1 KGVGGGFACA
11 EQAWFWA
18 MRIRAR
24 GFTLAELVIVIV
36 IATILAAIAIPQIN
50 FREIDAS
57 WFHEQVR
64 SGVRYAQ
71 RTAVAQRRCVFVSVS
86 GAQLSLFYGNAS
98 CAITGTAVRDLAT
111 DQPFVLNGPTGV
123 SLSAAPNPFSFNG
136 LGQPSAAAVVT
147 VSGKTVTVNAEGG
160 YVQ

>member
-1 KGVGGGFACA
+1 
-11 EQAWFWA
+11 
-18 MRIRAR
+18 MRSRAR

-36 IATILAAIAIPQIN
+36 IAAILAAFAIPQIN

-71 RTAVAQRRCVFVSVS
+71 RTAVAQRRCVFVSVT
-86 GAQLSLFYGNAS
+86 ATQLSLFYGDLN
-98 CAITGTAVRDLAT
+98 CAITALPVTELAT
-111 DQPFVLNGPTGV
+111 NQPFVLNAPTGV
-123 SLSAAPNPFSFNG
+123 TLSAAPNPFSFNG
-136 LGQPSAAAVVT
+136 LGQPSAAASVS
-147 VSGKTVTVNAEGG
+147 VSGRTVTVVAETG